1 LHTTVKK
8 NNSSSVKEH
17 NLNKS
22 TFSSSINKKSL
33 ELNLSKVRQ
42 MNMNQVEIEQ
52 DLKNIKSSDSFN
64 QSQLF

>member
-1 LHTTVKK
+1 
-8 NNSSSVKEH
+8 
-17 NLNKS
+17 
-22 TFSSSINKKSL
+22 
-33 ELNLSKVRQ
+33 LSKVRQ